1 MKILSFFIISKIFF
15 ELICCSYMYDN
26 YSFDEAAKLQIELA
40 KKLKFESISN
50 VSIIA
55 GADISFNKDSS
66 TMYAAIV
73 ILSFPDLKLRSYALD
88 TFETTFPYEAGF
100 LGFKEVPALLKV
112 WELIDRKP
120 DVVVLDGNGILHPRR
135 MGVASHFGILS
146 NQPTIGCAKSLLDGK
161 NYLPEKSKYSTAEIK
176 NNQEFLGFSLR
187 TKVNCAPVYISAGH
201 LITQQQSI
209 EIMKKCVG
217 NYRIPEP
224 TRIAHEIVNQFR
236 IGKLKKGFHNVQS
249 PLTLF

>member
-1 MKILSFFIISKIFF
+1 
-15 ELICCSYMYDN
+15 MYDN
-26 YSFDEAAKLQIELA
+26 YSFEEATKLQIELA
-40 KKLKFESISN
+40 TKLKFESVNSL
-50 VSIIA
+50 STIA

-66 TMYAAIV
+66 TMYATIV
-73 ILSFPDLKLRSYALD
+73 ILSFPDLILQAYALE
-88 TFETTFPYEAGF
+88 TFETTFPYKAGF

-112 WELIDRKP
+112 WDLIDKKP

-146 NQPTIGCAKSLLDGK
+146 NQPTIGCAKSLLHGK
-161 NYLPEKSKYSTAEIK
+161 NHLPENSKYSIAEIK
-176 NNQEFLGFSLR
+176 NNQESLGYALR
-187 TKVNCAPVYISAGH
+187 TKVNCAPIYISAGH

-209 EIMKKCVG
+209 DIMKKCIG

-236 IGKLKKGFHNVQS
+236 LGKLEKGFHKVQA